1 MKVRKVSIF
10 SQLFVLLAVL
20 LLLGNGV
27 LGVFAYTRS
36 ADILLE
42 QVQNSAINIARCAA
56 ANVSGDV
63 LRGIEEGQ
71 EGSEAYNLIVEELAL
86 FRDNADLEYIYTLRQ
101 AEDRFL
107 FVVDSDPEEP
117 ADIGEECEY
126 TEALAEAFA
135 LQDTFADEETFTDEW
150 GTHLSAYSP
159 VFDGEE
165 VVGAV
170 GVDFSADWIEA
181 QKQAVL
187 VMVIAVCI
195 VAYVVSLVVLHL
207 LMAKFK
213 KSVYK
218 LNQKVE
224 ELAQGAGD
232 LTKEIDIR
240 TGDEMEVIAQN
251 MNAFLEQIRGL
262 VREVSVTTDEI
273 VRTGEAMNVAVSEN
287 TRIMSAMNAEI
298 EGISE
303 NMENSS
309 LSSRSLAASLTES
322 AESVS
327 AFAES
332 VNGIYRMV
340 QQANENAQATSAM
353 ARENQRSAMDA
364 LQSLQDRMRRTS
376 RDAQQIEQ
384 VKQIAEEIGNI
395 ANQTRMLSLN
405 AQIEASRAGTMGAG
419 FAVVA
424 TEVGTLSNDIDRAVS
439 EINDINNQ
447 VLAALSALTEVSEEM
462 IRFVS
467 EDVVRDYA
475 AFAGL
480 GAEYGNTTET
490 IRDRMVEIEQQSTQI
505 AQDISTISENV
516 QAITDTVSGT
526 ANSAND
532 LADATSRIAGSLE
545 NLNETSKKNSQHSV
559 YLNAQISKYTF

>member
-10 SQLFVLLAVL
+10 NQLFILLAVL

-42 QVQNSAINIARCAA
+42 QVQSNAINIAHCAA

-71 EGSEAYNLIVEELAL
+71 EGSEAYNLIIEELSL

-101 AEDRFL
+101 TEDMFL

-117 ADIGEECEY
+117 ASIGEECEY
-126 TEALAEAFA
+126 TEALDEAFA
-135 LQDTFADEETFTDEW
+135 RQDTFADEETFTDEW

-159 VFDGEE
+159 IFDGDE

-170 GVDFSADWIEA
+170 GVDFNADWIAA
-181 QKQAVL
+181 QKRDVL
-187 VMVIAVCI
+187 VMVIVVCI
-195 VAYVVSLVVLHL
+195 ATYVVSLVVLQL
-207 LMAKFK
+207 LMSKFK
-213 KSVYK
+213 KNMNK
-218 LNQKVE
+218 LNRKVE
-224 ELAQGAGD
+224 ELALGEGD
-232 LTKEIDIR
+232 LTKEIDIH
-240 TGDEMEVIAQN
+240 TGDELEVIARN
-251 MNAFLEQIRGL
+251 MNAFLGQIRGL
-262 VREVSVTTDEI
+262 VREVSLTTNEI
-273 VRTGEAMNVAVSEN
+273 VRTGEEMNEAVSEN
-287 TRIMSAMNAEI
+287 TRIMSSMNAEI

-303 NMENSS
+303 NMENSA
-309 LSSRSLAASLTES
+309 LSSRSLADSLSES
-322 AESVS
+322 ADSVS
-327 AFAES
+327 AFAEN
-332 VNGIYRMV
+332 VNGICRMV
-340 QQANENAQATSAM
+340 QQANENAQSTSAM
-353 ARENQRSAMDA
+353 ARENQRNAMGA

-405 AQIEASRAGTMGAG
+405 AQIEASRAGSMGAG

-439 EINDINNQ
+439 EINVINNQ
-447 VLAALSALTEVSEEM
+447 VLAALEALTEVSEEM

-475 AFAGL
+475 AFASL

-490 IRDRMVEIEQQSTQI
+490 IRDQMLQIEQQSTQI
-505 AQDISTISENV
+505 AQDISAISENV
-516 QAITDTVSGT
+516 QTITDTVSGT
-526 ANSAND
+526 VSSAND
-532 LADATSRIAGSLE
+532 LADATNRIAGSLGT
-545 NLNETSKKNSQHSV
+545 LNETSKKNSQQSV